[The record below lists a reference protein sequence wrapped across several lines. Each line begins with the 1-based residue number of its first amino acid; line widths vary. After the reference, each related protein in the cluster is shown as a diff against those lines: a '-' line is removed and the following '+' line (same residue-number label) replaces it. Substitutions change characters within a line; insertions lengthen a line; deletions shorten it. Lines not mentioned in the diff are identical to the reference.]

1 MIPWLC
7 QCKVCQ
13 NNKKIVECVSH
24 TGVTG
29 KRKIPTYFLM
39 DRRSQ
44 QLFSRKKLPKTQIK
58 IVLSQIQTE
67 IRTIFPQITSKEN
80 LINLGL
86 IHCSTAAWLILS
98 KLYGTTWPQ
107 KRQEDGWKKPEDSQ

>member
-1 MIPWLC
+1 
-7 QCKVCQ
+7 
-13 NNKKIVECVSH
+13 
-24 TGVTG
+24 
-29 KRKIPTYFLM
+29 M

-58 IVLSQIQTE
+58 IALSQIQTE

-107 KRQEDGWKKPEDSQ
+107 KRQEDGWKKPEDSQQLNAPYQTSE